1 MTAAAVAVGAAH
13 VNCSPDRVFRMGT
26 SATNAGEDLR
36 SSVRAVRD
44 IRYKVG
50 LSNKQSVM
58 QSYCYYTTTKPE

>member
-1 MTAAAVAVGAAH
+1 
-13 VNCSPDRVFRMGT
+13 MGT